1 LKIRPAAKVDKEGAL
16 KFCIDTFE
24 WGDYIDQ
31 VWDLWYSAQEA
42 GLLLVAEE
50 EEEEYNL
57 HNKKQSSTVVIALSH
72 VSLCPN
78 NKNKV
83 WLEGIRVHPNY
94 RRRGVA
100 TQLLNRMISYGR
112 EQGAKEAYAMVAQN
126 NIASQLMMESNGF
139 AVISKWSYYSI
150 DKIPKKVDKVKLRC
164 KVATI
169 KDTEM
174 IRNYLRQSEVY
185 KSSGET
191 YVNSWRWC
199 SLDLYSNTLTD
210 LIKNDKVVIMTG
222 NDDDDDQ
229 IEGLAIINKENN
241 KDNNNNNN
249 NIFQI
254 VYIDASSALA
264 LKDIMSF
271 AINLI
276 HSHKED
282 VIYDR
287 IQVYS
292 PQTTRYVSKVI
303 EEVVGIEEER
313 SKEQFLLYKREI
325 SNIPLNIKEIVP

>member
-1 LKIRPAAKVDKEGAL
+1 MKIRSAAKVDKEGAL

-24 WGDYIDQ
+24 WGDYIDK
-31 VWDLWYSAQEA
+31 VWDLWYSDQEA

-50 EEEEYNL
+50 EEEKYNL

-100 TQLLNRMISYGR
+100 TQLLNRMISYGQ
-112 EQGAKEAYAMVAQN
+112 EQGAKEAYAMVAEN

-185 KSSGET
+185 KSSGKT

-222 NDDDDDQ
+222 NDDDQ

-241 KDNNNNNN
+241 KDNNNNNT

-254 VYIDASSALA
+254 VYVDASSALA

-276 HSHKED
+276 HSCKED

-287 IQVYS
+287 MQVYS

-325 SNIPLNIKEIVP
+325 SSIPLNLKEIVP